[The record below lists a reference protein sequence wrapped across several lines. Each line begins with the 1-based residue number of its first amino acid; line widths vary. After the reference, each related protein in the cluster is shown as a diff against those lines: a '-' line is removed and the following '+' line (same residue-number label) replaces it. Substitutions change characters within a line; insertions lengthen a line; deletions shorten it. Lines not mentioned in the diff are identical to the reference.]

1 MNQHVHDYN
10 LAIGEIF
17 GVSLY
22 WYGAV
27 YTVGFLGVFL
37 WFWFRRHKIGWSRR
51 DIVEFTISIA
61 VGVLLGGRIFD
72 IAVYEIDYYRMRPID
87 ALNFW
92 KGGLAT
98 HGVLIGGIIA
108 AALFCNLRKK
118 PFLQMADELVVPA
131 AFLFAVGRLGNFIEG
146 GVIGTTTSM
155 PWGVVYQNLE
165 GARHPVALYDSVR
178 NLVLG
183 LFLIVVLRRYPPGRG
198 IAMSM
203 FVLLYGLLRF
213 FVDML
218 RDYES
223 YWMGLGKG
231 QFFNIAMAIIGLALL
246 VWFGTKTR
254 TGETLSRACEK
265 PIGWARAVAL
275 VVLCLY
281 PLGIPTSWTQINI
294 EQKRELSKAAESSLT
309 CLDRSRLRSV
319 LGVATSI
326 ANAA

>member
-1 MNQHVHDYN
+1 MNPPVHDFN
-10 LAIGEIF
+10 LAIGDLF
-17 GVSLY
+17 GITIY

-27 YTVGFLGVFL
+27 YSVGFLGVFL
-37 WFWFRRHKIGWSRR
+37 WFWFRRNKIGWSPR

-61 VGVLLGGRIFD
+61 VGVLLGGRVFD
-72 IAVYEIDYYRMRPID
+72 IAVYEMDYYRMQPID

-92 KGGLAT
+92 KGGFAT
-98 HGVLIGGIIA
+98 HGVLIGGAIA
-108 AALFCNLRKK
+108 AALFCNFRKK

-155 PWGVVYQNLE
+155 PWGIVYQNLE
-165 GARHPVALYDSVR
+165 GARHPVALYDSAR

-183 LFLIVVLRRYPPGRG
+183 LFLIALLRRYPSGRG
-198 IAMSM
+198 IAMSV

-213 FVDML
+213 FVDMF

-231 QFFNIAMAIIGLALL
+231 QFFNVGMAIIGLALL

-254 TGETLSRACEK
+254 AQETPSRTCTK
-265 PIGWARAVAL
+265 PIGWARAMTL
-275 VVLCLY
+275 IVLCVY

-294 EQKRELSKAAESSLT
+294 EQQRQLTGDAQRSSSAM
-309 CLDRSRLRSV
+309 C
-319 LGVATSI
+319 
-326 ANAA
+326 